1 MISKK
6 IQNLKIATILPYKE
20 NYSLEKASAAS
31 LWVAEFFKNSKFKE
45 NNFIYGYTKSKNYL
59 TKNYVNIIIKSI
71 NSKFTSSTNE
81 YSSKLIKEINSK
93 NFDIVEIHNRPLI
106 LFNLVNKVDNRFVFY
121 FHNDPLSMK
130 GSKKISERLFILKN
144 TEKIIFVSEWVRK
157 RFFLDL
163 DKKLTTKTEVI
174 YPSVLAQRPIKKEK
188 VITFVGRL
196 NESKGYD
203 IFAKSIIRI
212 LNEFPKW
219 KALSIGDEDRRSIY
233 IDHKQHKEL
242 GFLNHKKTLNI
253 LNKSEIAVVP
263 SRWEEPFGR
272 TGLEASSRGCATI
285 ISNRGGLTETTNHAV
300 VLKKLDEIN
309 LYKEL
314 KRLIKNHKIRKD
326 LQKLSRKNI
335 KHSISQNTKAIDQMR
350 ESIFPRYNLNILK
363 NRLKILNLYN
373 QGQKLNHRLYN
384 ISLGKKFTNGFIR
397 NNHDVLEISDRDFL
411 KNNKSF
417 NLFQNR
423 KNFQKYLLDSFKN
436 YNPDLFFFGHT
447 KNIDLSTIDE
457 FKSYNKNLIISQWNE
472 DPVMPS
478 LNYSKQNISNI
489 NLYSNFVDHN
499 FITTH
504 PSLIKNKVNSKNF
517 HFFFV
522 PVDKNIECFDVF
534 NMKPKNDL
542 FYAMSHGVNRAVLKA
557 GTEDTRVEFLDR
569 LVKKIPNI
577 KYDFY
582 GFSNKQPIWGNDFNN
597 QLINSK
603 MGLNLSRGKPTKYYS
618 SNRIASIM
626 GNGLLTFVDEKV
638 QMNDFF
644 TKNEIIFYK
653 NINDLAEK
661 IKFYSINDKLRG
673 KIAKNGKEK
682 YFKLFNETKI
692 TKYFVDISIGNKTSL
707 FL

>member
-31 LWVAEFFKNSKFKE
+31 LWVAEFFKNSKFK
-45 NNFIYGYTKSKNYL
+45 NNNIIYGYTNSKNFL
-59 TKNYVNIIIKSI
+59 TKNYINISLKSI
-71 NSKFTSSTNE
+71 SSKFKSSTNE
-81 YSSKLIKEINSK
+81 YSKKLIKVINTK
-93 NFDIVEIHNRPLI
+93 HFDIVEIHNRPLI
-106 LFNLVNKVDNRFVFY
+106 LLNLVNHIDTRFIFY

-130 GSKKISERLFILKN
+130 GSKKVSERLFILKN
-144 TEKIIFVSEWVRK
+144 SEKIIFVSEWVRK
-157 RFFLDL
+157 RFFIDL
-163 DKKLTTKTEVI
+163 DKKLTAKTEVI
-174 YPSVLAQRPIKKEK
+174 YPSVNSQVSSKKSK
-188 VITFVGRL
+188 FITFVGRL
-196 NESKGYD
+196 NYSKGYD
-203 IFAKSIIRI
+203 IFSKSIIKI
-212 LNEFPKW
+212 LDEFPKW

-233 IDHKQHKEL
+233 INHKQHKEL
-242 GFLNHKKTLNI
+242 GFLSHKKTLDI

-285 ISNRGGLTETTNHAV
+285 ISNRGGLIETTNHAV
-300 VLKKLDEIN
+300 ILKKIDEAN

-314 KRLIKNHKIRKD
+314 KNLIKNSKLRKRI
-326 LQKLSRKNI
+326 QKLSRKNI
-335 KHSISQNTKAIDQMR
+335 KHSITNNTKIIDQMR
-350 ESIFPRYNLNILK
+350 ESIFPKYNLNILNNK
-363 NRLKILNLYN
+363 LKILNLYN

-397 NNHDVLEISDRDFL
+397 NEHDVLEISDRDFL
-411 KNNKSF
+411 KNNKTF
-417 NLFQNR
+417 NLFPNK

-447 KNIDLSTIDE
+447 KNIDLNTIDE

-504 PSLIKNKVNSKNF
+504 PSVVKNEVDLNNF

-534 NMKPKNDL
+534 NMKPKKDL

-626 GNGLLTFVDEKV
+626 GNGLLTFIDKKV

-644 TKNEIIFYK
+644 NKDEIIFYS
-653 NINDLAEK
+653 NISDLSEK
-661 IKFYSINDKLRG
+661 IKFYTKNDKSRK
-673 KIAKNGKEK
+673 KIAKNGKNK

-692 TKYFVDISIGNKTSL
+692 AKYFIDISLGNKSSL
-707 FL
+707 F

>member
-81 YSSKLIKEINSK
+81 YSSKLIKQINSK

-557 GTEDTRVEFLDR
+557 GTEDTRVEFLDK

-626 GNGLLTFVDEKV
+626 GNGLLTFIDEKV

-653 NINDLAEK
+653 NINDLSDK
-661 IKFYSINDKLRG
+661 IKFYSNKDKLRK

-692 TKYFVDISIGNKTSL
+692 TKYFVDISIGNKTSF

>member
-81 YSSKLIKEINSK
+81 YSSKLIKQINSK

-233 IDHKQHKEL
+233 IDHEQHKEL

-300 VLKKLDEIN
+300 VLKKLDEIY

-557 GTEDTRVEFLDR
+557 GTEDTRVEFLDK

-692 TKYFVDISIGNKTSL
+692 TKYFVDISIGNKTSF

>member
-81 YSSKLIKEINSK
+81 YSSKLIKQINSK

-233 IDHKQHKEL
+233 IDHEQHKEL

-557 GTEDTRVEFLDR
+557 GTEDTRVEFLDK

-597 QLINSK
+597 HLINSK

-692 TKYFVDISIGNKTSL
+692 TKYFVDISIGNKTSF

>member
-81 YSSKLIKEINSK
+81 YSSKLIKQINSK

-163 DKKLTTKTEVI
+163 DIKLTTKTEVI

-233 IDHKQHKEL
+233 IDHEQHKEL

-300 VLKKLDEIN
+300 VLKKLDEIY

-557 GTEDTRVEFLDR
+557 GTEDTRVEFLDK